1 MSRNL
6 ADLSERDLVKEITGH
21 HANFAPSRPFD
32 QWAAVVGPEGALAL
46 AATLEIARRLEE
58 ATR

>member
-1 MSRNL
+1 MSRNI

-21 HANFAPSRPFD
+21 PAEFAPSRPVE
-32 QWAAVVGPEGALAL
+32 QWVDVVGREGALAL

-58 ATR
+58 AAR